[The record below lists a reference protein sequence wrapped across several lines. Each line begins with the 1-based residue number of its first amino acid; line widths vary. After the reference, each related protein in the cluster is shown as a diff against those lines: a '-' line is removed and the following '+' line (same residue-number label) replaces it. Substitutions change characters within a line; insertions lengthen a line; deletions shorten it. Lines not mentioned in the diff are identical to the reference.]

1 MARVDDRKKLGVGRF
16 AYPRLITIDPVRVP
30 LSINGTILLST
41 MHVLPRGVSSRFFRL
56 DVLGRSSIRRAT
68 SDVQQR
74 ERYSSSKFSLLSF
87 LCICVYIRAY
97 TWVHVHLTFFFL
109 HESEKSDR
117 ASFSANESRAN
128 FYLAIK
134 ISRTNDLTELKSSEF
149 RPSETVA
156 RVLRIHLL
164 EK

>member
-68 SDVQQR
+68 TWTIFEFKVLPPLVPVHLR
-74 ERYSSSKFSLLSF
+74 IHTCIYIGTRSSHILLS
-87 LCICVYIRAY
+87 
-97 TWVHVHLTFFFL
+97 
-109 HESEKSDR
+109 
-117 ASFSANESRAN
+117 SR
-128 FYLAIK
+128 K
-134 ISRTNDLTELKSSEF
+134 RKERSSEF
-149 RPSETVA
+149 LCERVSREFLSHDKNFADKWFDGIKKFRVSPEWNCCARPSNTPPRKVN
-156 RVLRIHLL
+156 
-164 EK
+164 K